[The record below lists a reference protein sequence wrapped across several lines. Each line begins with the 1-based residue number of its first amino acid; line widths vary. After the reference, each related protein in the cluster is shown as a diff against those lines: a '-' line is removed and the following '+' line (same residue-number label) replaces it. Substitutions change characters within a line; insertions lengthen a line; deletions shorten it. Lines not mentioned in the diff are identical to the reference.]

1 MGCVSSKQD
10 CVSIQSCIECN
21 QDLESED
28 LEVLKSH
35 TRYDDDTIKEMYQR
49 FTEDCPNG
57 RLTHEKFIDLCK
69 TFFCMGY
76 AEQYCNHVFRIF
88 DTDKNGFIDFKE
100 FLLAVY
106 VTSDGTAKEKLESA
120 FRMYDVDGNG
130 VIDLDEMTKVVQA
143 IYGMMGEGSADP
155 AYWAQVRTGSIF
167 SRMDENGDGYLTEEE
182 FIQGCL
188 QDDDLSIML
197 VPNLVQ

>member
-28 LEVLKSH
+28 LEVLKYH
-35 TRYDDDTIKEMYQR
+35 TRYDDNTIKEMHQR

-57 RLTHEKFIDLCK
+57 RLTPEKFIDLCK
-69 TFFCMGY
+69 TFYWIGY
-76 AEQYCNHVFRIF
+76 AEQYCNHFFRTF
-88 DTDKNGFIDFKE
+88 DTDQNGFIDFKE

-120 FRMYDVDGNG
+120 FRMYDLDGNG

-155 AYWAQVRTGSIF
+155 AYWAQVRTASIF
-167 SRMDENGDGYLTEEE
+167 SRIDANGDGYLTEEE

-188 QDDDLSIML
+188 QDDELSKLL
-197 VPNLVQ
+197 VPNVAQ

>member
-1 MGCVSSKQD
+1 MGCITSKH
-10 CVSIQSCIECN
+10 
-21 QDLESED
+21 DLGSED
-28 LEVLKSH
+28 LKFLKYH
-35 TRYDDDTIKEMYQR
+35 TRYDDNTIKEMYER

-57 RLTHEKFIDLCK
+57 RLTPEQFIELGCE
-69 TFFCMGY
+69 
-76 AEQYCNHVFRIF
+76 EQYCDHVFRTF

-106 VTSDGTAKEKLESA
+106 VTSDGTAKQKLESA

-130 VIDLDEMTKVVQA
+130 VIDVDEMTKVVQA

-155 AYWAQVRTGSIF
+155 AYWAKVRTGNIF
-167 SRMDENGDGYLTEEE
+167 RRMDENGDGYLTEEE

-188 QDDDLSIML
+188 QDDDLSKML
-197 VPNLVQ
+197 VPNVMQ